1 MPDWTP
7 TWLREGFGFTVF
19 DSCWGRDHPTRQ
31 ILKAIHKANEQDL
44 EVPDE
49 ILPEYEKGIYFS
61 SWFTYIAGTFDCGE
75 KQWLE
80 LVRLCTVSGTQKS
93 RCSDNRAR
101 VIHTQRGDP
110 SG

>member
-44 EVPDE
+44 EIPDE

-61 SWFTYIAGTFDCGE
+61 SWFTYIAGTFDE
-75 KQWLE
+75 MPE
-80 LVRLCTVSGTQKS
+80 DLVEAGVDQGIIVERNNG
-93 RCSDNRAR
+93 
-101 VIHTQRGDP
+101 
-110 SG
+110 